1 MKRLYFLIPDVDI
14 AKRVVDELLLARIPE
29 RHIHVVAKDHHM
41 LREHHIPEAGLLQES
56 DVVPAIEKGMAA
68 GGVTGLVAGVVAVT
82 FPPAG
87 LVLGGGAIL
96 ATTIAGA
103 AFGSVVAPMIGISA
117 PNQRLEQF
125 EEAVEAGELLMILDV
140 PKSDVD
146 KVNELVRTHHPDVDI
161 EGMEPTVPP
170 FP

>member
-1 MKRLYFLIPDVDI
+1 MRRLYFLIPNADI

-29 RHIHVVAKDHHM
+29 RHIHVVAKDHHI
-41 LREHHIPEAGLLQES
+41 LREHGIPEAGLLQES

-117 PNQRLEQF
+117 PNKRLKQF
-125 EEAVEAGELLMILDV
+125 EKAVEAGELLMILDV

-146 KVNELVRTHHPDVDI
+146 KVNELVRTHHPDVHI
-161 EGMEPTVPP
+161 EGTDPRVPP